1 MAEAGYMEHDARAEA
16 LDLFAFDDPSFIRDW
31 FFDLHSSEA
40 LGPALADFVPAK
52 FETHATA
59 LYRPN

>member
-1 MAEAGYMEHDARAEA
+1 MEHEARAET
-16 LDLFAFDDPSFIRDW
+16 LDLFAFDDPSFVRDW
-31 FFDLHSSEA
+31 FFDLYSSET
-40 LGPALADFVPAK
+40 LGPSLAAVVPAA

>member
-1 MAEAGYMEHDARAEA
+1 MEHDARAEA

-31 FFDLHSSEA
+31 FFDLHSSET

>member
-1 MAEAGYMEHDARAEA
+1 MEPDAPSNAI
-16 LDLFAFDDPSFIRDW
+16 DLFTFDDPSFISDW
-31 FFDLHSSEA
+31 FFDLQSSESR
-40 LGPALADFVPAK
+40 GPAIGGFVPAR

>member
-1 MAEAGYMEHDARAEA
+1 MEPDAPSNAIDA
-16 LDLFAFDDPSFIRDW
+16 FAFDDPSFVRDW
-31 FFDLHSSEA
+31 FFDLCSSETR
-40 LGPALADFVPAK
+40 GRLADFVPAR

>member
-1 MAEAGYMEHDARAEA
+1 MEPDVPLNT

-31 FFDLHSSEA
+31 FFDLQSSEA
-40 LGPALADFVPAK
+40 LGPSLAEFVPAQ
-52 FETHATA
+52 FETHTSA

>member
-1 MAEAGYMEHDARAEA
+1 MEHEARAEA
-16 LDLFAFDDPSFIRDW
+16 LNLFAFDDPSFIRDW
-31 FFDLHSSEA
+31 FFDLHSSEG
-40 LGPALADFVPAK
+40 LGPPLADIVTAT